1 MTMLQ
6 AVLLGLFQGI
16 AEFLPISSSGH
27 LLILKDLLG
36 LEGVPALFDVV
47 LHMATLLSIL
57 VVFRVRVYGILR
69 SMARWI
75 VKKSD
80 ESDKEN
86 LAIIL
91 PALIATALTAI
102 IGLGIETRDFAW
114 SPAFAAGML
123 LVSALILLA
132 SNFFKGGAGY
142 GALGLKHGLITGIA
156 QGIGV
161 LPGISRSG
169 ITISAGLASGMKRET
184 AGEFAFLLAIPAI
197 LGALVLELKD
207 LGALLGSV
215 EPAQLLAGS
224 AAAFLAGIAALLL
237 LLPVVRK
244 GKLAWFAAY
253 LIPAGILGLI
263 LL

>member
-1 MTMLQ
+1 MTTLQ
-6 AVLLGLFQGI
+6 AILLGLFQGV

-47 LHMATLLSIL
+47 LHVATLLSIL

-69 SMARWI
+69 SIARWI

-80 ESDKEN
+80 GSDGEN
-86 LAIIL
+86 LAIVL
-91 PALIATALTAI
+91 PALAATVLTAL
-102 IGLGIETRDFAW
+102 IGLGIESRDLAW
-114 SPAFAAGML
+114 SPAFASGML
-123 LVSALILLA
+123 LVSALVLIA
-132 SNFFKGGAGY
+132 SNFFKGDAGY
-142 GALGLKHGLITGIA
+142 GDLGLKHGLIIGIA

-169 ITISAGLASGMKRET
+169 ITISAGLASGMKREA

-197 LGALVLELKD
+197 LGALILELKD

-215 EPAQLLAGS
+215 EPTQVLAGS

>member
-1 MTMLQ
+1 MTTLQ

-36 LEGVPALFDVV
+36 LQGVPALFDVV

-69 SMARWI
+69 SMARWL

-80 ESDKEN
+80 EGDKEN
-86 LAIIL
+86 LAIVL
-91 PALIATALTAI
+91 PALLATALTAL
-102 IGLGIETRDFAW
+102 IGLGVESRDIAW
-114 SPAFAAGML
+114 SPAFASGML
-123 LVSALILLA
+123 LVSAAILIA
-132 SNFFKGGAGY
+132 SSFLRGNAGY
-142 GALGLKHGLITGIA
+142 DKLGLKHGLITGVA

-207 LGALLGSV
+207 IGRLLGSV
-215 EPAQLLAGS
+215 EPVQLIAGS

-244 GKLAWFAAY
+244 GKLAWFAVY